1 MKLCLPTSTD
11 IAHKKVLLRVD
22 FNVPLEKKNGEWT
35 VSDDTRI
42 QAALETIN
50 FLLKHQARVIL
61 LSHLGRPD
69 GKVNSDLSLA
79 PVARHLSQLIN
90 QAVPLITH
98 FKTQDTPIQLLENL
112 RFDVEEEKNNKEFAK
127 RLADLGEVYI
137 NEAFSAAHRAHASV
151 EGITHFLPSFA
162 GFAFAQE
169 VDHLSQLMNNPQRPF
184 VMVIGGAKISDKV
197 SAVAHLTEI
206 ADTVLVGGGVANNF
220 LKADGFDVAQSYL
233 EDKPVDNQK
242 KTINFVK
249 FADKLLDSNQQEH
262 TLLND
267 YLPLPKIIYP
277 IDVVAA
283 KSKEANQTQVIDLT
297 TQSDVEDDLM
307 FLDIGPKTIKLFQA
321 VIAQA
326 HTIFWNGPMG
336 VFEQKPFAKGTH
348 QIAQSIAQSK
358 ANSVLGGGDTIA
370 AIDKFELRDQFSYV
384 SAAGGASLEFLSGKM
399 LPGVKPLICKSDK
412 N

>member
-22 FNVPLEKKNGEWT
+22 FNVPLERKDDEWK

-50 FLLKHQARVIL
+50 FLLQHQAQVIL

-69 GKVNSDLSLA
+69 GKVDSDLSLA
-79 PVARHLSQLIN
+79 PIAKHMSQLIN
-90 QAVPLITH
+90 QSVPLITN
-98 FKTQDTPIQLLENL
+98 FQTQDTPIQLLENL
-112 RFDVEEEKNNKEFAK
+112 RFYAEEEANNKTFAQK
-127 RLADLGEVYI
+127 LASLGEVYI
-137 NEAFSAAHRAHASV
+137 DEAFSAAHRAHASV

-169 VDHLSQLMNNPQRPF
+169 VEHLSQLISNPKRPF
-184 VMVIGGAKISDKV
+184 VMIIGGAKISDKV
-197 SAVAHLTEI
+197 SAIANLTNV

-220 LKADGFDVAQSYL
+220 LKADGFDVAESYL
-233 EDKPVDNQK
+233 EDTAVDKKK

-249 FADKLLDSNQQEH
+249 FADTLLDSNQQEH
-262 TLLND
+262 TLLNE

-283 KSKEANQTQVIDLT
+283 TSKDATKTQVIDLT

-326 HTIFWNGPMG
+326 KTIFWNGPMG
-336 VFEQKPFAKGTH
+336 VFEQQPFAKGTH

-370 AIDKFELRDQFSYV
+370 SIDEFELRDQFSYV